1 MISIRELSQK
11 IRARLRDDDAD
22 GGFRFSEIE
31 ILDALNSAYLDLNH
45 LFKLNV
51 KKYEKR
57 VSPEDSILHADRM
70 FLSVERAFLNG
81 APLALRP
88 FNEKAKSAQISSF
101 SDFQSLIVLPKH
113 CAAGLLEVYVNE
125 SVKLESSSV
134 LKSGDFLEGALI
146 FSVLINLFQTE
157 SNEANLQRVSFYER
171 LYEKECNRLR
181 ALIANTR
188 EARSFQTYFNY

>member
-1 MISIRELSQK
+1 M
-11 IRARLRDDDAD
+11 
-22 GGFRFSEIE
+22 
-31 ILDALNSAYLDLNH
+31 
-45 LFKLNV
+45 
-51 KKYEKR
+51 
-57 VSPEDSILHADRM
+57 
-70 FLSVERAFLNG
+70 
-81 APLALRP
+81 
-88 FNEKAKSAQISSF
+88 QISSF
-101 SDFQSLIVLPKH
+101 SDFQSLIVLPKS
-113 CAAGLLEVYVNE
+113 CATGLLEVYVNE